1 MTSLSAKLWR
11 DAGSA
16 KASLSA
22 LPLEELDLTDTY
34 RFLSQVGDYAMT
46 LSRKVANSQELTE
59 EELRNLDT
67 LCTYAQ
73 NLNEQINAVQGLSL
87 IHI

>member
-1 MTSLSAKLWR
+1 M
-11 DAGSA
+11 
-16 KASLSA
+16 
-22 LPLEELDLTDTY
+22 EELDLTETY

-73 NLNEQINAVQGLSL
+73 NLNEQINAVQGRVSSGEIPLDLSL